1 MSQPFE
7 QIKQFFRLI
16 IIIIIIFVLL
26 LVKLHNIYIYI
37 YIHICSYRKAS
48 QPVQC
53 APTPNRL
60 HDSIQEYMC
69 VYIYI
74 YIYMFS
80 CFLVSEYQ
88 KFRGARKVHCM

>member
-7 QIKQFFRLI
+7 QIKQFFRL

-37 YIHICSYRKAS
+37 FSYRKAS